1 MQSLAVCPQG
11 LKCMCVYVFVCSY
24 GYIEFDDAKVAAS
37 AQKNMQGTTIDGRE
51 IFVDFASEMQTPPAT
66 FNGKRK
72 SLPGVR
78 LSLPIAL
85 IFNC

>member
-1 MQSLAVCPQG
+1 
-11 LKCMCVYVFVCSY
+11 MCVFVCSY

-37 AQKNMQGTTIDGRE
+37 AQKTMQGTTIDGRE

-66 FNGKRK
+66 FSGKRK

-78 LSLPIAL
+78 MVFFFQL
-85 IFNC
+85 ILA